1 MTDLLRSVLDFVD
14 AGGVTMPPLL
24 LCCLAMWY
32 CILRAWFDLLP
43 GSAKAM
49 RAEMER
55 TFSRLCGRSGAEDAD
70 LALVLAETMRS
81 RTRRRLS
88 MAAVLA
94 GAAPLLGLLGT
105 VTGMIDTFDGVARF
119 GMLSPKILSSGISQA
134 MISTQTGL
142 VIAVPGLITV
152 YFLRRRVQRQRL
164 FPPRLACPVG
174 GQGGA
179 A

>member
-1 MTDLLRSVLDFVD
+1 MTGLLRTVLDFVN
-14 AGGVTMPPLL
+14 AGGATMPPLL

-43 GSAKAM
+43 ASADAL
-49 RAEMER
+49 RAEMEH
-55 TFSRLCGRSGAEDAD
+55 TFARLCGRSGAEDAD
-70 LALVLAETMRS
+70 LAQVLAETARS

-105 VTGMIDTFDGVARF
+105 VTGMIETFDGVARF
-119 GMLSPKILSSGISQA
+119 GEMSPRLLSSGISQA

-142 VIAVPGLITV
+142 VVAVPGLIAV
-152 YFLRRRVQRQRL
+152 YFLRRRVHRQRML
-164 FPPRLACPVG
+164 PVRLACPAEREG
-174 GQGGA
+174 GVA
-179 A
+179 

>member
-1 MTDLLRSVLDFVD
+1 MTGLLRTVLDFVD
-14 AGGVTMPPLL
+14 AGGATMPPLL

-43 GSAKAM
+43 ASAGALQ
-49 RAEMER
+49 AEMDR
-55 TFSRLCGRSGAEDAD
+55 TFACLCGRSGAEDAD
-70 LALVLAETMRS
+70 LAHVLAEAVRS

-88 MAAVLA
+88 LAAVLA

-119 GMLSPKILSSGISQA
+119 GMMSPKVISSGISQA

-142 VIAVPGLITV
+142 VVAVPGLIAV
-152 YFLRRRVQRQRL
+152 YFLRRRVHRQRL
-164 FPPRLACPVG
+164 VPVRLACPADG
-174 GQGGA
+174 GNA
-179 A
+179 P